1 MDILAKC
8 FVKKEDCVSREIA
21 GETLIVP
28 VRSHGGDVNA
38 IYTMNELGTM
48 IWGLVDGQ
56 TAVEQIVEAICR
68 TYDVAP
74 EKASDDAVAFLHS
87 LEEAGLIGSI
97 GNKRAAT

>member
-1 MDILAKC
+1 MDILTEC

-28 VRSHGGDVNA
+28 VRSHGRDVNA

-48 IWGLVDGQ
+48 IWNLVDGQ
-56 TAVEQIVEAICR
+56 TNVGQMVGAICS

-74 EKASDDAVAFLHS
+74 EKASEDAVAFLSS
-87 LEEAGLIGSI
+87 LEGADLIGSI
-97 GNKRAAT
+97 KG

>member
-8 FVKKEDCVSREIA
+8 FAKKGDCVSREIA

-38 IYTMNELGTM
+38 IYTVNELGSM
-48 IWGLVDGQ
+48 IWKLVDGQ
-56 TAVEQIVEAICR
+56 TNVGKIVEAICN

-74 EKASDDAVAFLHS
+74 EKAREDAIAFLHS
-87 LEEAGLIGSI
+87 LEGAGLVGST
-97 GNKRAAT
+97 GSKRAAT

>member
-8 FVKKEDCVSREIA
+8 FVRKGDCVSREIA

-28 VRSHGGDVNA
+28 IRNLGADVNA

-48 IWGLVDGQ
+48 IWSLVDGQ
-56 TAVEQIVEAICR
+56 TNVEQIVEAICT

-74 EKASDDAVAFLHS
+74 EKASEDAVAFLYS

-97 GNKRAAT
+97 ES